1 MRCKSQSIWPRL
13 MTEWGGLGKILIG
26 VGLCVV
32 FAGLLL
38 LIADRVPGIG
48 NLLGWFGKLPGDISV
63 RRDNFTFSFPIVTS
77 LLISVILSLVL
88 YLLTWIFRR

>member
-1 MRCKSQSIWPRL
+1 MA
-13 MTEWGGLGKILIG
+13 EWGSLGKVFIG

-32 FAGLLL
+32 LIGLLL

-48 NLLGWFGKLPGDISV
+48 NLLGWFGKLPGDISI

-77 LLISVILSLVL
+77 LLISVVLSLVF
-88 YLLTWIFRR
+88 YVLTWIFRR

>member
-1 MRCKSQSIWPRL
+1 
-13 MTEWGGLGKILIG
+13 MTEWGSIGKILVG

-32 FAGLLL
+32 LVGLLL